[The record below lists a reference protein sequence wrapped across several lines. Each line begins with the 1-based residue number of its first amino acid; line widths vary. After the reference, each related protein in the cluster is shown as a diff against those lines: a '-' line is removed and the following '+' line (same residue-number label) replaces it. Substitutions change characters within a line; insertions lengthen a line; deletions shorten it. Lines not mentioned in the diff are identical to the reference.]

1 MISQAEEHLRTR
13 FMKCLGFHTPAE
25 AWTAELLKVVCA
37 KIKKSTRVAV
47 RNY

>member
-25 AWTAELLKVVCA
+25 AWTAELLKVACA

-47 RNY
+47 WNY